1 MNNFEN
7 VSAKSIANN
16 HSEFTI
22 GNKCYL
28 ISYDSIVAIID
39 MDNMVAELNP
49 NRNLFSRTTTKYINQ
64 WLQNHNIHKKVKD
77 LM

>member
-1 MNNFEN
+1 MNFEN
-7 VSAKSIANN
+7 VSAKTIANN

-22 GNKCYL
+22 NGKCYL

-39 MDNMVAELNP
+39 MDNMTAELNP
-49 NRNLFSRTTTKYINQ
+49 NRNLFSRTTTKYTNK
-64 WLQNHNIHKKVKD
+64 WLKDHNINKTVKD